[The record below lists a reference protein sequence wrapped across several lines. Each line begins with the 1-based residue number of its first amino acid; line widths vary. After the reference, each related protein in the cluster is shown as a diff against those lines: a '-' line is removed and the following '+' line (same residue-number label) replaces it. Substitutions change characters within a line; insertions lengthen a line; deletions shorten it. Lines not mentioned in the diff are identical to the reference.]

1 MTLYTCY
8 GTFKSRKPGGHP
20 CRNAHQALIQAGF
33 EPRVVRTGGCVL
45 DPAFP
50 GRRHVHKLT
59 GNYKVPTLVLDD
71 GTVIDGTEN
80 IIEWAATRARDAGQE
95 GKVR

>member
-1 MTLYTCY
+1 MKLYTCY
-8 GTFKSRKPGGHP
+8 GTFKSRKPDGHP
-20 CRNAHQALIQAGF
+20 CRTAHDALTAAGH

-59 GNYKVPTLVLDD
+59 GNYKVPTLELDD
-71 GTVIDGTEN
+71 GTVTDSTAN
-80 IIEWAATRARDAGQE
+80 IVAWAAANRA
-95 GKVR
+95 